1 MTDAHRDETADEAPP
16 GSVTLTTG
24 RIAGDAVD
32 ALADA
37 LKAVGI
43 MVERRTFL
51 PARDDET
58 SPQSVLLLAVAGSP
72 LSLARL
78 VAPATSPPSVVPALA
93 DALGIG
99 PDADQAPRTNPATIP
114 ASASVPATLQL
125 KAEGVFI
132 VVRVRDHGDL
142 TQALDGLP
150 AQVAP
155 PAVRRAERRLVYE
168 AGAWQIDP

>member
-1 MTDAHRDETADEAPP
+1 MTDAHRDERVGPAPS
-16 GSVTLTTG
+16 GLVTLTTG
-24 RIAGDAVD
+24 RIAEDAVD
-32 ALADA
+32 ALTDA
-37 LKAVGI
+37 LAASGVA
-43 MVERRTFL
+43 VERRVFL

-58 SPQSVLLLAVAGSP
+58 SPWGVLLLAVTAPP

-78 VAPATSPPSVVPALA
+78 VAPATAPPGVVPALA

-114 ASASVPATLQL
+114 ASATVTLQL

-142 TQALDGLP
+142 TRALDGLP
-150 AQVAP
+150 AQVTRL
-155 PAVRRAERRLVYE
+155 AVWRAERRLVYE